1 MTTSI
6 EEFKQKKAAE
16 AWRTLLLAA
25 QTAATDEVFEE
36 AVTLFLHE
44 MAILQGMDWTG
55 DPANDDAAAF
65 GIAEALRDFYL
76 SMDLDDPNLLAFE
89 KFVKRLFAAA
99 PGSGSAFLRKHVEAA
114 TAKSSY
120 DGKQAISAMNRRNR
134 KLKPPSVLNQVIA
147 DALKKNPCMT
157 GRDVLKYLK
166 SQVGRGRI
174 SFVDGDVIE
183 CAGGET
189 FAVTG
194 LSSRISYVRKNYL
207 Q

>member
-1 MTTSI
+1 MIASI
-6 EEFKQKKAAE
+6 EEFKEKKAAE
-16 AWRTLLLAA
+16 AWNRLLQAGQAA
-25 QTAATDEVFEE
+25 PTDDALEE

-44 MAILQGMDWTG
+44 LAILQGMDWTG
-55 DPANDDAAAF
+55 DPANDAAAAV
-65 GIAEALRDFYL
+65 GIAEALRERCL
-76 SMDLDDPNLLAFE
+76 RMDLEAPNLLAFE
-89 KFVKRLFAAA
+89 KFVKRLFAAV

-114 TAKSSY
+114 TTKSSY

-147 DALKKNPCMT
+147 EALQKNPLMT

-174 SFVDGDVIE
+174 SFMDGDVIE
-183 CAGGET
+183 CAGGAT

-194 LSSRISYVRKNYL
+194 LSSRISYVRKKYL